1 MNKKVLIITYYW
13 PPSGGPGVQRWL
25 KLSNYLLENNVKPII
40 YTPSNPKY
48 PSVDES
54 LLKDINPEIEV
65 IKKPIFEPFGN
76 LFSKIR
82 KKGIPKK
89 KDQSIFDKFLIYL
102 RGNLFIPDS
111 RIFWVNSSVG
121 FLSKYILEN
130 KIESIITTGPP
141 HSLHLIGLKLKSIL
155 NITWYADFRD
165 PWTKINYH
173 KKLKLSLRS
182 KKKHLQLENKVL
194 SLCDRIIVTSNKLLK
209 DYNEIT
215 ETPISLITN
224 GFDYQKLQLELDEK
238 FSITHI
244 GRLLPE
250 RNPKILWN
258 ALKELCTINKNFK
271 NNLKIN
277 FIGNVSENLRKEIKT
292 NNLENSVVYHNYIKY
307 NDTIPY
313 LIKSQI
319 LLLIESDDKESSYAI
334 PAKIFEYINS
344 GRPIVAIGPERSE
357 IKEIINNTNS
367 GKYFLYDQYDD
378 LFKYI
383 KNCYS
388 LYKIGELDI
397 HPLNIDQYH
406 RKNQAKK
413 IADIILKKTD

>member
-1 MNKKVLIITYYW
+1 LNKKVLIITYYW

-344 GRPIVAIGPERSE
+344 GRPIIAIGPKDSE
-357 IKEIINNTNS
+357 IKQIIDETKS
-367 GKYFLYDQYDD
+367 GKYFLYTEYDK
-378 LFKYI
+378 LLSCLSNSY
-383 KNCYS
+383 Y
-388 LYKIGELDI
+388 LYESKKLHSTSI
-397 HPLNIDQYH
+397 NIDKYH
-406 RKNQAKK
+406 RKNIAKK
-413 IADIILKKTD
+413 LSNIILEK

>member
-1 MNKKVLIITYYW
+1 MSKKVLIITYYW
-13 PPSGGPGVQRWL
+13 PPAGGPGVQRWL

-40 YTPSNPKY
+40 YAPSNPKY
-48 PSVDES
+48 PSIDES
-54 LLKDINPEIEV
+54 LLNDVNSEIEV
-65 IKKPIFEPFGN
+65 IKQPIFEPFGN

-111 RIFWVNSSVG
+111 RIFWVNSSVD
-121 FLSKYILEN
+121 FLLKYILEN
-130 KIESIITTGPP
+130 NIESIITTGPP

-155 NITWYADFRD
+155 NITWYTDFRD

-173 KKLKLSLRS
+173 KELKLSLRS
-182 KKKHLQLENKVL
+182 KKKHLELESKVL
-194 SLCDRIIVTSNKLLK
+194 NSCDRIIVTSNKLLK
-209 DYNEIT
+209 EYNKIAK
-215 ETPISLITN
+215 TPISLITN
-224 GFDYQKLQLELDEK
+224 GFDYQKLQLELDEE

-258 ALKELCTINKNFK
+258 ALKELCIINKNFK

-277 FIGNVSENLRKEIKT
+277 FIGNVSENLRNEMKT
-292 NNLENSVVYHNYIKY
+292 NDLENSVVYHNYIKY

-319 LLLIESDDKESSYAI
+319 LLLIESDDNESSYAI

-344 GRPIVAIGPERSE
+344 GRPIIAIGPKDSE
-357 IKEIINNTNS
+357 IKQIIDETKS
-367 GKYFLYDQYDD
+367 GKYFLYSEYDELLSYLSISYYQYES
-378 LFKYI
+378 
-383 KNCYS
+383 KNLHS
-388 LYKIGELDI
+388 NSI
-397 HPLNIDQYH
+397 NIDKYH
-406 RKNQAKK
+406 RKNLAKK
-413 IADIILKKTD
+413 LSRIILDE

>member
-1 MNKKVLIITYYW
+1 MSKKVLIITYYW
-13 PPSGGPGVQRWL
+13 PPAGGPGVQRWL

-40 YTPSNPKY
+40 YAPSNPKY
-48 PSVDES
+48 PSIDES
-54 LLKDINPEIEV
+54 LLEDVNSEIEV
-65 IKKPIFEPFGN
+65 IKQPIFEPFGN

-89 KDQSIFDKFLIYL
+89 NDQSIFDKFLIYL

-111 RIFWVNSSVG
+111 RIFWVNSSVN

-130 KIESIITTGPP
+130 NIESIITTGPP

-155 NITWYADFRD
+155 NISWYADFRD

-173 KKLKLSLRS
+173 KELKLSLRS
-182 KKKHLQLENKVL
+182 KKKHLELESKVL
-194 SLCDRIIVTSNKLLK
+194 NSCDRIIVTSNKLLNE
-209 DYNEIT
+209 YNKIAK
-215 ETPISLITN
+215 TPISLITN
-224 GFDYQKLQLELDEK
+224 GFDYQKLQLELDKE

-258 ALKELCTINKNFK
+258 ALKELCIINKNFK

-277 FIGNVSENLRKEIKT
+277 FIGNVSENLRNEMKT
-292 NNLENSVVYHNYIKY
+292 NDLENSVVYHNYIKY

-319 LLLIESDDKESSYAI
+319 LLLIESDDNESSYAI

-344 GRPIVAIGPERSE
+344 GRPIIAIGPKDSE
-357 IKEIINNTNS
+357 IKQIIDETKS
-367 GKYFLYDQYDD
+367 GKYFLYSEYDE
-378 LFKYI
+378 LLSYLSNSYYKYES
-383 KNCYS
+383 KNLHS
-388 LYKIGELDI
+388 TSI
-397 HPLNIDQYH
+397 NIDKYH
-406 RKNQAKK
+406 RKNLAKK
-413 IADIILKKTD
+413 LSQIILD